1 MENLAPP
8 LSVVLQLQLEME
20 NGHSFRES
28 LRQMLRSHDE
38 NDFMKTIREWS
49 VRKSHNQSTLL
60 LVKSL
65 TSPYRRTLLDLFER
79 GWEGEPILEPLQ
91 SIEEE
96 IRIAAQAELDQF
108 IATLPFRA
116 MIPLLLLQFPA
127 YMLLLLGPILSDLSR
142 QLGSM

>member
-8 LSVVLQLQLEME
+8 LAVVLQLQLEME

-28 LRQMLRSHDE
+28 LRQLLKSHDE
-38 NDFMKTIREWS
+38 NEFLKTIREWS
-49 VRKSHNQSTLL
+49 VRKSHNQSTVM

-65 TSPYRRTLLDLFER
+65 TSPYRRALMDLFER
-79 GWEGEPILEPLQ
+79 GWDGEPILEPLQ
-91 SIEEE
+91 SMETE
-96 IRIAAQAELDQF
+96 IHLATLAELDQF

-142 QLGSM
+142 QLGAM

>member
-28 LRQMLRSHDE
+28 LRQVLRLCEED
-38 NDFMKTIREWS
+38 DFVATVREWS
-49 VRKSHNQSTLL
+49 VRKSHNQTTHSLA
-60 LVKSL
+60 KSL
-65 TSPYRRTLLDLFER
+65 VSPYRRTLLDLFER
-79 GWEGEPILEPLQ
+79 GWNGEPILEPLR
-91 SIEEE
+91 SLEVE
-96 IRIAAQAELDQF
+96 IRVAAQAELDQF

-127 YMLLLLGPILSDLSR
+127 YMLLLLGPILADLSR
-142 QLGSM
+142 GLGGL

>member
-8 LSVVLQLQLEME
+8 LSVVLQLQLAIE

-28 LRQMLRSHDE
+28 LRQVLHSNDE

-49 VRKSHNQSTLL
+49 VRKSHNQSTHL

-65 TSPYRRTLLDLFER
+65 ISPYRRTLLDLFER
-79 GWEGEPILEPLQ
+79 GWDGEPILEPLQ

-96 IRIAAQAELDQF
+96 IRSAAAAELDQF